1 MGQWEP
7 KEGLLSSPLTLTWS
21 GWERSAEEVMLNV
34 S

>member
-7 KEGLLSSPLTLTWS
+7 KEGLISSPTNVS
-21 GWERSAEEVMLNV
+21 DNGRGSVEEVMLNV